1 MSPKF
6 NVDYVLANITEDD
19 KIALLSGSD
28 FWHTH
33 AIPRFNVPAVRTTD
47 GPNGI
52 RGTKF
57 FAGVPAA
64 CLPCGT
70 ALGATWDSD
79 LLHQAGVLLGKE
91 CLAKGAHC
99 WLGPT
104 INMQRSPLG
113 GRGFE
118 SFAEDP
124 HLSGIMAKSVILGC
138 ESTGVIST
146 VKHYV
151 GNDQEHE
158 RRAVDVLVTPRALRE
173 IYLRPFQIVARDA
186 HPGAL
191 MTSYNKIN
199 GKHVVENPAMLD
211 IVRKDWNWD
220 PLIMSDWLGTYTTI
234 DSMNAGLDLEMP
246 GPTRYRGKYIESA
259 MQARLIKQSTINKRA
274 RKVLEFVE
282 RASRAPVSVEETGRD
297 FPEDRALN
305 RTLCANSIVLLK
317 NDGNLLPIPK
327 TVKKIALIGS
337 HVKTPAISGG
347 GSASL
352 EPYYA
357 VSLYDAVVEALPD
370 AEVLYEAGAYAH
382 KMLPVIDRMLSN
394 AVIHFYNEP
403 PEKERTLLATEPV
416 VNTAFQLM
424 DYNAPDLNR
433 SLFWATLI
441 GEFTP
446 DVSGLWDFGLTVF
459 GTATLFIDDEMVIDN
474 TTRQTRGTA
483 FFGKGTVQEVG
494 SKQLTAGQT
503 YKIRIEFGSANTSP
517 MKAIGVVHFGG
528 GAAHLGAC
536 LHMDPEEMV
545 ANAVKVAAEADYTIV
560 CTGLNRDWESEGFDR
575 PDMDLPPGIDALISS
590 VLDVAADRT
599 VIVNQSGTPVTMP
612 WADRARGIVQAW
624 YGGNETGH
632 GIADVLFGDVNPCG
646 KLPLSWPVD
655 VRHNPAYLNN
665 MSVGGRMLYGE
676 DVYTGYRF
684 YDKVGREVLFSFGHG
699 LSYTTFSVSPEASV
713 SPSIFSPD
721 SPPTARVLVKNT
733 GPVSGA
739 QILQLYIAAPNS
751 ATPRPVKEL
760 HGFTKVF
767 LHPGE
772 EKTVDIHIDKY
783 ATSFWDEIE
792 DMWKSEEG
800 IYQMLIGNSS
810 QEIVSRGEF
819 RVEQTRYWSGV

>member
-1 MSPKF
+1 
-6 NVDYVLANITEDD
+6 
-19 KIALLSGSD
+19 
-28 FWHTH
+28 
-33 AIPRFNVPAVRTTD
+33 
-47 GPNGI
+47 
-52 RGTKF
+52 
-57 FAGVPAA
+57 
-64 CLPCGT
+64 
-70 ALGATWDSD
+70 
-79 LLHQAGVLLGKE
+79 
-91 CLAKGAHC
+91 
-99 WLGPT
+99 
-104 INMQRSPLG
+104 
-113 GRGFE
+113 
-118 SFAEDP
+118 
-124 HLSGIMAKSVILGC
+124 MAKSVILGC

-424 DYNAPDLNR
+424 DYNARNLNR

-474 TTRQTRGTA
+474 ITRQTRGTA

-545 ANAVKVAAEADYTIV
+545 ANAVKVAAAADFTIV

-676 DVYTGYRF
+676 DVYMGYRF

-699 LSYTTFSVSPEASV
+699 LSYTTFSVSPEATV

-721 SPPTARVLVKNT
+721 SPPTARVIVKNT
-733 GPVSGA
+733 GPVAGA
-739 QILQLYIAAPNS
+739 QILQLYIAASNS

-800 IYQMLIGNSS
+800 VYHVLIGASS
-810 QEIVSRGEF
+810 QEVVSRGEF
-819 RVEQTRYWSGV
+819 RVVQTRYWSGV